1 MEGGNFDTGG
11 VPQLRLDGIK
21 HGVSEF
27 VADNIRAFA
36 GVDSR
41 AAHGAVEEVQTIAVV
56 VGVEINAF
64 VGAPLPGDSRCLAA
78 MWSQPACARSSSE
91 HRGRG
96 HRPKPS
102 NGSRRCRPD
111 KCQAPAAGQRA
122 RPVGP
127 RD

>member
-64 VGAPLPGDSRCLAA
+64 VGHRYQAIPVVWLPCGPSR
-78 MWSQPACARSSSE
+78 
-91 HRGRG
+91 H
-96 HRPKPS
+96 
-102 NGSRRCRPD
+102 
-111 KCQAPAAGQRA
+111 APAPVASTAGEGIGQSPVTEVGGADLINARRRPRA
-122 RPVGP
+122 SEPDR
-127 RD
+127 

>member
-41 AAHGAVEEVQTIAVV
+41 AAHGTMEEVQTIAVV
-56 VGVEINAF
+56 VGVEVNAF
-64 VGAPLPGDSRCLAA
+64 VRHRHQAIPIARLP
-78 MWSQPACARSSSE
+78 
-91 HRGRG
+91 
-96 HRPKPS
+96 
-102 NGSRRCRPD
+102 CRPSRH
-111 KCQAPAAGQRA
+111 APAPVASTAGEGIGQSPVTEVGGADLINARRRPRA
-122 RPVGP
+122 SEPDR
-127 RD
+127 